1 MRKVSV
7 ISWATMRM
15 YNLNVDDVC
24 RVLVEH
30 IDLNIDRSPGTSI
43 NMSISFEW
51 GIHCVKGTQIKSF
64 NIIA

>member
-1 MRKVSV
+1 
-7 ISWATMRM
+7 M

-51 GIHCVKGTQIKSF
+51 GIHCVKGRQIKSF